1 MSAKPSLPLP
11 SARFSA
17 KAQAALG
24 WALAVAA
31 LAAGYV
37 SYGWPGV
44 ALALTVV
51 VFWLLLQFGQALRTL
66 RAASQRPVGTVPNA
80 VMLNARLDAG
90 MRLPQVL
97 RLTLSLGRRVGEEPE
112 GRETW
117 AWADDNGDEVR
128 VQLQGGR
135 VAQWALHRASA
146 ETGT

>member
-1 MSAKPSLPLP
+1 MSAKPSSPLP
-11 SARFSA
+11 STRFSA

-24 WALAVAA
+24 WALAAAA

-51 VFWLLLQFGQALRTL
+51 VFWLLLQFSQAVRTL
-66 RAASQRPVGTVPNA
+66 RVASQRPVGKVPSA
-80 VMLNARLDAG
+80 VMLHARLHAG

-97 RLTLSLGRRVGEEPE
+97 RLTLSLGRKVLEEPA
-112 GRETW
+112 GPETW
-117 AWADDNGDEVR
+117 AWADDNGDEVQ

-135 VAQWALHRASA
+135 VTQWSLQRA
-146 ETGT
+146 GT